1 MSLRM
6 RILGIVQRILQRDK
20 GPSPISQ
27 SIDWLGGGTETTSG
41 VELTPETA
49 LSSTAVL
56 AAVERLS
63 TILAMLP
70 LFVYRRV
77 GDGRQKEHAPKH
89 SLYRLLHDSPN
100 PEITAMDLREMMQ
113 ASALIRGNA
122 YAEIVRNNYGQPIEL
137 WPLRSDKMRLERKGA
152 DLWYMVERNGIV
164 VGLRPDQVFH
174 LKGFSTSGLAG
185 LCRTDLCRDAIA
197 TGLAQER
204 YQGKYFANSAAP
216 KGVLETPSVLD
227 DETAARLRQSWQAA
241 YSGLENAWRVGILED
256 GVQFKQVGVSNE
268 DSQLIEG
275 RTFQIQEASRI
286 FGTQPHL
293 MAELSRATFTNI
305 EHQSLE
311 FVKFTLQPWLVRWE
325 QRIKKDL
332 ILPAEQDEYFAE
344 FLVAGLLRGDAQSRA
359 NFYRA
364 LFNMGALSA
373 NDIRDL
379 ENMNPLGPE
388 GDLYMVPMNMVPASQ
403 VLAKAEAALE
413 EPEPEPEPEPVP
425 EPEPKPEPEEDEG
438 E

>member
-1 MSLRM
+1 MASRLNFGPCA
-6 RILGIVQRILQRDK
+6 RIRFGLNGRAK
-20 GPSPISQ
+20 
-27 SIDWLGGGTETTSG
+27 TSG
-41 VELTPETA
+41 I
-49 LSSTAVL
+49 
-56 AAVERLS
+56 RLS
-63 TILAMLP
+63 ET
-70 LFVYRRV
+70 
-77 GDGRQKEHAPKH
+77 
-89 SLYRLLHDSPN
+89 
-100 PEITAMDLREMMQ
+100 
-113 ASALIRGNA
+113 
-122 YAEIVRNNYGQPIEL
+122 
-137 WPLRSDKMRLERKGA
+137 
-152 DLWYMVERNGIV
+152 
-164 VGLRPDQVFH
+164 DQIFH
-174 LKGFSTSGLAG
+174 LKGFSTYGLVG
-185 LCRTDLCRDAIA
+185 LCRTELCRDAIA

-204 YQGKYFANSAAP
+204 FQAKYFANAAAP

-227 DETAARLRQSWQAA
+227 DETVARLRQSWEGT
-241 YSGLENAWRVGILED
+241 YSGLDNAWRVGILED
-256 GVQFKQVGVSNE
+256 GMQFKQVGVSNE

-344 FLVAGLLRGDAQSRA
+344 FLVEGLLRGDAQSRA

-373 NDIRDL
+373 NEIREY

-388 GDLYMVPMNMVPASQ
+388 GDLYMVPLNMVPASQ